1 MQNKN
6 RFTPIRPNGFTLVE
20 LLVVIAIVGLLVA
33 LLLPALGSVRE
44 SSNRTMCASRMRQ
57 CGIAM
62 HTYAE
67 SHAGYLPRV
76 TGHGLDAD
84 ESWLAKL
91 GPYLEEVNMM
101 LICPSDPEADYRQ
114 KNNLTSYALNGFC
127 AQVDDEDHDDEDH
140 DDEDHDDED
149 HDDEDHDDE
158 DHDDEDHDH
167 EDHDH
172 EDHEHSPLAG
182 AYANLHRLSST
193 STTILLFEAAAGAH
207 GDHVDSWDWFSE
219 DAHAD
224 HDHSEL
230 EHFEEISAEIAVDR
244 HRDSANYLYA
254 DGHVESVE
262 SEQIH
267 HWIHEGTE
275 AVNFARPR

>member
-1 MQNKN
+1 MQNTN
-6 RFTPIRPNGFTLVE
+6 RFTQIRPNGFTLVE
-20 LLVVIAIVGLLVA
+20 LLVVIAIIGLLVA

-44 SSNRTMCASRMRQ
+44 SANRTMCASRMRQ

-84 ESWLAKL
+84 ESWVAKL
-91 GPYLEEVNMM
+91 GPHLEEVDML
-101 LICPSDPEADYRQ
+101 LICPSDPEGDYRR
-114 KNNLTSYALNGFC
+114 KSKLTSYVLNGFC

-140 DDEDHDDED
+140 DDEDHDD
-149 HDDEDHDDE
+149 
-158 DHDDEDHDH
+158 
-167 EDHDH
+167 HDH

-182 AYANLHRLSST
+182 AYANLHRLSNA

-224 HDHSEL
+224 HDHAGHD
-230 EHFEEISAEIAVDR
+230 HFEEISAEIAVDR
-244 HRDSANYLYA
+244 HHDGANYLYA
-254 DGHVESVE
+254 DGHVESIE

-267 HWIHEGTE
+267 DWIHTGTE

>member
-1 MQNKN
+1 MQRHNHTTH
-6 RFTPIRPNGFTLVE
+6 RRGGFTLVE
-20 LLVVIAIVGLLVA
+20 LLVVIAVIGLLIA

-44 SSNRTMCASRMRQ
+44 SAMGAMCSSRMRQ

-67 SHAGYLPRV
+67 SHGGYLPKV

-84 ESWLAKL
+84 ESWIAKL
-91 GPYLEEVNMM
+91 GPYLEEVDV
-101 LICPSDPEADYRQ
+101 IRTCPSDPEADYRTE
-114 KNNLTSYALNGFC
+114 NGLTSYVLNGFC
-127 AQVDDEDHDDEDH
+127 ARVEDDHEDEDHADHEDEDH
-140 DDEDHDDED
+140 EDE
-149 HDDEDHDDE
+149 
-158 DHDDEDHDH
+158 DH

-172 EDHEHSPLAG
+172 AEHHELAG
-182 AYANLHRLSST
+182 KYANLKRLNSASK
-193 STTILLFEAAAGAH
+193 TILLFEAASGAH

-224 HDHSEL
+224 HEHADHDL
-230 EHFEEISAEIAVDR
+230 FDEIAAEIAVDR
-244 HRDSANYLYA
+244 HGNTANYLYA
-254 DGHVESVE
+254 DGHVENLE

-267 HWIHEGTE
+267 DWIHEGTE

>member
-1 MQNKN
+1 MQKTN
-6 RFTPIRPNGFTLVE
+6 RFILIRPNGFTLVE

-44 SSNRTMCASRMRQ
+44 SANRTMCASRMRQ

-67 SHAGYLPRV
+67 SHGGYLPRV

-84 ESWLAKL
+84 ESWLTKL

-101 LICPSDPEADYRQ
+101 LICPSDPEGDYRR

-127 AQVDDEDHDDEDH
+127 AQIDDEDHDDEDH

-158 DHDDEDHDH
+158 DH
-167 EDHDH
+167 
-172 EDHEHSPLAG
+172 EHSPLAG
-182 AYANLHRLSST
+182 AHANLHRLSSA
-193 STTILLFEAAAGAH
+193 STTILLFEAATGAH

-224 HDHSEL
+224 HDHAGEEHTGHEL
-230 EHFEEISAEIAVDR
+230 FEEISTEIAVDR
-244 HRDSANYLYA
+244 HADGANYLYA
-254 DGHVESVE
+254 DGHVESIE

-267 HWIHEGTE
+267 DWIHQGTE